1 VSLEHGMAA
10 QEERLLACVHCG
22 FCLPSCPTYTRLGD
36 EADSPRGRLHLMRAV
51 AEGRLDA
58 ASDAFQDHIDR
69 CLGCR
74 ACESVCPSGVEYGL
88 LLELARE
95 RAVAARPPSLPTRV
109 LPSAFAS
116 PVLAGGGLLAGRLLR
131 WTGLPRLLARSLPG
145 HGWVGSLRFAMAMLA
160 ASAPSR
166 RLLSAL
172 GSGGREPTTAGRA
185 PQLLEPAGPG
195 GPGSAAPGGAGV
207 ALEGGAGAA
216 AAADPG
222 VPTRRVGVLQG
233 CVQAGLFGRVNR
245 ATERVL
251 QANGARS
258 VPVPGQGCCGALHAH
273 SGDLEGAR
281 RLARVN
287 IAAFESVGVERVV
300 VNAAGCG
307 AAMKE
312 YGHLLEAD
320 PEWRHRAQAF
330 SEKVRDVSEA
340 LAEAPIRSGGHLPL
354 AVTWDAPCHLLHAQ
368 RVADPPLRMLRA
380 IPGLRLVPMR
390 GSEECCGGAG
400 IYALTH
406 RELGGRIG
414 GDKVAAVRETG
425 AELVATANPGCMMQI
440 GAGLLVEGSGV
451 EVVHPVELL
460 DASYQVGG
468 VYQGSGNHREPGV
481 EGGHDG

>member
-1 VSLEHGMAA
+1 MNLEHGMAA

-74 ACESVCPSGVEYGL
+74 ACESVCPSGVEYGQ

-95 RAVAARPPSLPTRV
+95 RAVAARPASLPTRA
-109 LPSAFAS
+109 LPAAFAS

-131 WTGLPRLLARSLPG
+131 WTGLPRLLARSLPEQ
-145 HGWVGSLRFAMAMLA
+145 GWLGSARFAMAMLA
-160 ASAPSR
+160 ASAPSG
-166 RLLSAL
+166 RLRAAL
-172 GSGGREPTTAGRA
+172 GVRGREQG
-185 PQLLEPAGPG
+185 PA
-195 GPGSAAPGGAGV
+195 GGAGQGKPQPVGVVHQGAGHPTGLRPTGV
-207 ALEGGAGAA
+207 AGAGAPPRA
-216 AAADPG
+216 
-222 VPTRRVGVLQG
+222 VGVLQG
-233 CVQAGLFGRVNR
+233 CVQAGLFARVNS

-251 QANGARS
+251 KANGATT

-281 RLARVN
+281 RLARLN
-287 IAAFESVGVERVV
+287 IAAFEAAGVERIV

-312 YGHLLEAD
+312 YGQLLEGD
-320 PEWRHRAQAF
+320 PRWRDRARGFAG
-330 SEKVRDVSEA
+330 KVRDVSEI
-340 LAEAPIRSGGHLPL
+340 LMEAPVRTGGHLPL
-354 AVTWDAPCHLLHAQ
+354 SVTWDAPCHLLHAQ
-368 RVADPPLRMLRA
+368 RVADPPLRLLGA
-380 IPGLRLVPMR
+380 IPGLRLVPLR

-468 VYQGSGNHREPGV
+468 IYRGSANDREPGA
-481 EGGHDG
+481 EDGHDG